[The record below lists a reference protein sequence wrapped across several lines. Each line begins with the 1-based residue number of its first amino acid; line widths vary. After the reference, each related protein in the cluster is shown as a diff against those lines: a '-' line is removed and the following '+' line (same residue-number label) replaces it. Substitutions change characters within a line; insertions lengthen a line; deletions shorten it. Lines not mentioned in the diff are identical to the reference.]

1 MTTLEL
7 ILLAVILGFG
17 IGGFATG
24 LIQAIGSLVGVLVG
38 TTVATRAY
46 DDIAALALPLFGGNQ
61 IAAAV
66 TSFIFLFL
74 LTSRLVA
81 FVVHL
86 IDKAYKFLAV
96 FPGLKMLNRVGGFV
110 LGIVEG
116 VFVVGVVLTLV
127 TRLPLAESTRATL
140 ETSFWLKNFIAIGS
154 WLLPLFPEALE
165 KARTTLE

>member
-7 ILLAVILGFG
+7 ILLAVVLGFG

-24 LIQAIGSLVGVLVG
+24 LIQAIGSLIGVLVG

-46 DDIAALALPLFGGNQ
+46 DDVASLALPLFGGNQ

-66 TSFIFLFL
+66 TSFILIFLF
-74 LTSRLVA
+74 TSRLVGL
-81 FVVHL
+81 VVHL
-86 IDKAYKFLAV
+86 VDKAYKFLAI
-96 FPGLKMLNRVGGFV
+96 FPGLKMLNRIGGFV

-116 VFVVGVVLTLV
+116 AFVVGVVLTLV
-127 TRLPLAESTRATL
+127 TRLPLSESTQTTL
-140 ETSFWLKNFIAIGS
+140 HASFWLQTFLAIGG

-165 KARTTLE
+165 KARSTLP

>member
-86 IDKAYKFLAV
+86 IDKAYKC
-96 FPGLKMLNRVGGFV
+96 PSQEPK
-110 LGIVEG
+110 
-116 VFVVGVVLTLV
+116 
-127 TRLPLAESTRATL
+127 
-140 ETSFWLKNFIAIGS
+140 
-154 WLLPLFPEALE
+154 
-165 KARTTLE
+165 